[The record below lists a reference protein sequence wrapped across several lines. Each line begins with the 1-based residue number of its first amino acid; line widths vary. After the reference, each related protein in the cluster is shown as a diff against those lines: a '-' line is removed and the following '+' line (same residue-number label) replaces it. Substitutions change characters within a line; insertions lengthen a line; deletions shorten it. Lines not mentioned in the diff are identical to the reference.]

1 MSNAPGAPVILHKN
15 LTVLIT
21 DDPMLFAEVKADPR
35 VGPLLQAQLSAEAG
49 VALPGNAEQL
59 NRQLVKSGHLP
70 KVVG

>member
-1 MSNAPGAPVILHKN
+1 MNKPPGAPVILHKN

-21 DDPMLFAEVKADPR
+21 DDPMLFAEVKADPK
-35 VGPLLQAQLSAEAG
+35 VGPLLLAQLSPEVG
-49 VALPGNAEQL
+49 VSLPQNGEQV